1 MKTNRLISL
10 LLCLCMVATLF
21 TGFAETASAEDYITY
36 TVKPGDNL
44 YTLVGKM
51 GMNYGTVKYV
61 IMALNGFT
69 NEAQLSQLQPGQTI
83 LLPGCSSLGLRTGTL

>member
-51 GMNYGTVKYV
+51 GMNYGTVKYEGGWSDV
-61 IMALNGFT
+61 QIQHLAGKTAF
-69 NEAQLSQLQPGQTI
+69 
-83 LLPGCSSLGLRTGTL
+83 